1 MIKCNILCT
10 KSSIYLYKGEQL
22 FVILTK
28 LFWFH
33 VNYNKTPLKMSKIS
47 ARLLIVDDDAD
58 ILLAAKMF
66 LRQHISI
73 VHAEKNPENIPDILK
88 NENYDVIL
96 LDMNFSRDATSG
108 KEGFHWLN
116 VILEHDPAAVVIF
129 ITGYGDIEL
138 AVQGIKEGA
147 TNFVLKPWDNKKL
160 LASIQTSLR
169 IRESKVELES
179 LRSKQKVFIA
189 DQNQTNSD
197 FVVSSEVMQKVM
209 KIAYKVAATDAN
221 VLILGENGTGK
232 EVVARAIHRASN
244 RRDSVFV
251 SVDLGAITES
261 LFESE
266 LFGYKKGAFTDAK
279 EDRAGRFEVASGG
292 TIFLDEI
299 GNLSHSLQSKLLSV
313 LQRRKVVRL
322 GSSKEIDIDIRLIC
336 ATNMPL
342 YQMVN
347 ENKFRQDLLYR
358 INTVEIKLPLLKDRL
373 EDFEPLMD
381 SFIDTYCTKYKV
393 PKKRIG
399 AGTMK
404 RLQKHDWPGN
414 IRELQ
419 HAVERA
425 VILSESNILEPHDFF
440 ITDKDDKNNNDFSP
454 DNLSLEEVEKVLVR
468 KVIDKHGGNI
478 SRAAKELGL
487 TRASLYRRIEKH
499 GL

>member
-1 MIKCNILCT
+1 
-10 KSSIYLYKGEQL
+10 
-22 FVILTK
+22 
-28 LFWFH
+28 
-33 VNYNKTPLKMSKIS
+33 MSKIK
-47 ARLLIVDDDAD
+47 ARLLIVDDDTD

-66 LRQHISI
+66 LRQHIEI
-73 VHAEKNPENIPDILK
+73 VHTEKNPQNIPDLLR
-88 NENYDVIL
+88 NDSYDVIL

-116 VILEHDPAAVVIF
+116 VILEHDPAATVIF

-138 AVQGIKEGA
+138 AVQGIKQGA
-147 TNFVLKPWDNKKL
+147 TNFVLKPWENQKL
-160 LASIQTSLR
+160 LGTIQASLR
-169 IRESKVELES
+169 VRESKVELES
-179 LRSKQKVFIA
+179 LRSTQKVLMA
-189 DQNQTNSD
+189 DQEASQNTLIG
-197 FVVSSEVMQKVM
+197 SSAAMKKVM
-209 KIAYKVAATDAN
+209 SIAMKVARTDAN

-232 EVVARAIHRASN
+232 EVVARAIHRESA
-244 RRDSVFV
+244 RHEKVFIN
-251 SVDLGAITES
+251 VDLGAITES

-279 EDRAGRFEVASGG
+279 EDRAGRFEAANKG

-299 GNLSHSLQSKLLSV
+299 GNLSQNLQSKLLSV
-313 LQRRKVVRL
+313 LQSRKVVRL
-322 GSSKEIDIDIRLIC
+322 GSNKEVPIDVRLIC

-358 INTVEIKLPLLKDRL
+358 INTVEIQLPPLRERL
-373 EDFEPLMD
+373 EDLEPLVEYYLD
-381 SFIDTYCTKYKV
+381 VYCKKYKI
-393 PKKRIG
+393 PKKRVNS
-399 AGTMK
+399 GTQK
-404 RLQKHDWPGN
+404 RLQMHDWPGN

-425 VILSESNILEPHDFF
+425 VILSESNVLEPHDFF
-440 ITDKDDKNNNDFSP
+440 MEDNSDKRDEDFMP
-454 DNLSLEEVEKVLVR
+454 ENMNLDEVEKILIR

-499 GL
+499 GI

>member
-1 MIKCNILCT
+1 
-10 KSSIYLYKGEQL
+10 
-22 FVILTK
+22 
-28 LFWFH
+28 
-33 VNYNKTPLKMSKIS
+33 MSKIN

-73 VHAEKNPENIPDILK
+73 VHTEKNPQNIPNIIK
-88 NENYDVIL
+88 NENYDIIL

-116 VILEHDPAAVVIF
+116 VVLDYDPAATVIF

-160 LASIQTSLR
+160 LATIETSLR

-179 LRSKQKVFIA
+179 LKSKQKVLIA
-189 DQNQTNSD
+189 DQNQNHINLIG
-197 FVVSSEVMQKVM
+197 SSQAMQKVM
-209 KIAYKVAATDAN
+209 KIAYKVAVTDAN

-244 RRDSVFV
+244 RSENVFI

-279 EDRAGRFEVASGG
+279 EDRAGRFEVANGG

-299 GNLSHSLQSKLLSV
+299 GNLSHGLQSKLLSV
-313 LQRRKVVRL
+313 LQSRKVIRL
-322 GSSKEIDIDIRLIC
+322 GSSKEIAIDVRLIC

-358 INTVEIKLPLLKDRL
+358 INTVEIKLPPLKERL
-373 EDFEPLMD
+373 EDFAPLIEH
-381 SFIDTYCTKYKV
+381 FIETYCQKYKS
-393 PKKRIG
+393 PKKRIN

-425 VILSESNILEPHDFF
+425 VILSESTILEPHDFF
-440 ITDKDDKNNNDFSP
+440 LVENEERDNDRFTP
-454 DNLSLEEVEKVLVR
+454 ENLNLEEVEKVLVR
-468 KVIDKHGGNI
+468 KVIDKYGGNI

-487 TRASLYRRIEKH
+487 TRASLYRRIEKY